1 MDVKILG
8 SGCRNCQNL
17 EANTAQALHDLDI
30 DATIDHVRD
39 EIEIIGYGVMSTPAL
54 VVDDEVLVSGRVPSP
69 DQVRTLISARRAS
82 GDTEP

>member
-8 SGCRNCQNL
+8 RGCRNCQNL
-17 EANTAQALHDLDI
+17 EANTTQALHELGI

-54 VVDDEVLVSGRVPSP
+54 VIDDEVVVSGRVPSP
-69 DQVRTLISARRAS
+69 DQVRTLIAAHQT
-82 GDTEP
+82 D

>member
-17 EANTAQALHDLDI
+17 ENNTTQALRDLGI

-54 VVDDEVLVSGRVPSP
+54 VIDDEVVVSGRVPSP
-69 DQVRTLISARRAS
+69 DQVRTLIAAHQT
-82 GDTEP
+82 D

>member
-17 EANTAQALHDLDI
+17 EANTTQALHDLGI

-39 EIEIIGYGVMSTPAL
+39 EVEIIGYGVMSTPAL
-54 VVDDEVLVSGRVPSP
+54 VIDDEVVVSGRVPSP
-69 DQVRTLISARRAS
+69 DQVRALIAAHQS
-82 GDTEP
+82 D

>member
-17 EANTAQALHDLDI
+17 EANTAHALQELGI

-54 VVDDEVLVSGRVPSP
+54 VIDDEVVVSGRVPSP
-69 DQVRTLISARRAS
+69 DQVRTLIAAHQT
-82 GDTEP
+82 D